1 MSWTFFDIKIYSFI
15 IIFYVVLII
24 LYDESSDVV
33 SVGVSEVKMSL
44 SITAQIKSLYEKK
57 H

>member
-44 SITAQIKSLYEKK
+44 LITAQIKSLYKKK

>member
-33 SVGVSEVKMSL
+33 NVGVSEVKMSL
-44 SITAQIKSLYEKK
+44 SITAQIKSLYKKK

>member
-33 SVGVSEVKMSL
+33 SIGVSEVKMSL